1 MIPLN
6 RKVHRRK
13 LSLSRNSALRAR
25 IPRGNLIFLKLK
37 QPFSPAEGRARYRF
51 PRALCSFALR
61 DEPAFRKPLRVT
73 RLVCVACRYS
83 FCSRV
88 LFFLAFSSTL
98 LGDSYPLL
106 LSLPPAAF
114 TRAAPRPFFYA
125 PYPLHPNEQLRAGSS
140 TSLLIK

>member
-6 RKVHRRK
+6 RKVHCRK
-13 LSLSRNSALRAR
+13 LSLSRNSPLRAR
-25 IPRGNLIFLKLK
+25 TPRKNLIFLKLK

-61 DEPAFRKPLRVT
+61 DELAFRKPLRVT

-88 LFFLAFSSTL
+88 LFFLAFSSTPVTL
-98 LGDSYPLL
+98 TPNFCPYPRRLSPAPLL
-106 LSLPPAAF
+106 VPFF
-114 TRAAPRPFFYA
+114 TLLIPYILTSNVEQAPRRRY
-125 PYPLHPNEQLRAGSS
+125 
-140 TSLLIK
+140 